1 MSYKLYDYHIEIFQ
15 DERDKD
21 FGAFIKEIPHV
32 SAFGATPAEAIKE
45 LETAYRL
52 WLEVAL
58 EKGDKIPKPLS
69 KTENP
74 EEFSGRFSV
83 RLPKSMHM
91 ELAEKARKEE
101 ISLNQE
107 ILYLLAL
114 ALGMKKGSGSGF

>member
-1 MSYKLYDYHIEIFQ
+1 MYNLYDYHLEIFQ

-32 SAFGATPAEAIKE
+32 SAFGPTPADAIKE
-45 LETAYRL
+45 LEVAYKL
-52 WLEVAL
+52 WLKVAS
-58 EKGDKIPKPLS
+58 EKGDKIPKPSSL
-69 KTENP
+69 ENP
-74 EEFSGRFSV
+74 EEYSGRFSV

-91 ELAEKARKEE
+91 ELVKKARKEE

-114 ALGMKKGSGSGF
+114 ALGIKKGTSF